1 MMRLWVQSY
10 AKRTP
15 VAPVLTLSAGLHGGI
30 IALWILATMPAP
42 NVPSESIANRVY
54 YIPPP
59 DKIPGGGGPR
69 EVVHYV
75 SVGLNGAGDGAGPR
89 TMGNAR
95 PVTANEAVGRGSPDT
110 ALAVPPTP
118 PPAPASEDS
127 VFTVL
132 DVDTAVVRSSNSAA
146 PAYPLKLLQERV
158 TGTVATR
165 YVVDTTGFADT
176 TSFQVLRATRQ
187 EFADA
192 VREALPYMRF
202 SPAKIGT
209 LKVRQLVEQQFSFTI
224 NDTGTA
230 VPRVV
235 KRP

>member
-10 AKRTP
+10 AKRTS

-42 NVPSESIANRVY
+42 NVPPDSIANRVY

-59 DKIPGGGGPR
+59 DKVPGGGGPH

-75 SVGLNGAGDGAGPR
+75 SVGPSGFGEGAGPR
-89 TMGNAR
+89 TMGDAR
-95 PVTANEAVGRGSPDT
+95 PVTANEAVGLGKRDT
-110 ALAVPPTP
+110 ALAAPPSP
-118 PPAPASEDS
+118 PPANAGEDS

-146 PAYPLKLLQERV
+146 PAYPLKLLQDHV
-158 TGTVATR
+158 TGVVATR

-176 TSFQVLRATRQ
+176 ASFQVLRATRQ

-192 VREALPYMRF
+192 VRDALPYMRF
-202 SPAKIGT
+202 SPAKIGS

-224 NDTGTA
+224 NDTGTVA
-230 VPRVV
+230 PRVV

>member
-30 IALWILATMPAP
+30 IALSILATMPAP
-42 NVPSESIANRVY
+42 NVPPESIANRVY

-59 DKIPGGGGPR
+59 DKVPGGGGPH

-75 SVGLNGAGDGAGPR
+75 SVGNGLGEGAGPR

-110 ALAVPPTP
+110 ALAAPLTP
-118 PPAPASEDS
+118 PPTNTSEDS

-146 PAYPLKLLQERV
+146 PAYPLKLLQEHV
-158 TGTVATR
+158 TGVVATR

-176 TSFQVLRATRQ
+176 ASFQVLRATRQ

-192 VREALPYMRF
+192 VRDALPYMRF
-202 SPAKIGT
+202 SPAKIGSM
-209 LKVRQLVEQQFSFTI
+209 KVRQLVEQQFSFTI

-230 VPRVV
+230 APRVV